1 MLRVQFNDGSEAVYG
16 ETDLL
21 QLELALAMTTHKA
34 QGSEFAY
41 VIGTFAMDQF
51 TMLSCAIAYT
61 FVTRDKKRY
70 YAICQKKGDL
80 HGDTQCRIVQE
91 GHVSARNVG
100 KGRKHSG
107 GKKVADSIAFRLPNR

>member
-70 YAICQKKGDL
+70 YAICQKKA
-80 HGDTQCRIVQE
+80 IFM
-91 GHVSARNVG
+91 AIRNVG
-100 KGRKHSG
+100 SSKRDTFLPEMLEREENIAE
-107 GKKVADSIAFRLPNR
+107 GKKLLTA